1 MKVLGW
7 WCEEIQSFKNSY
19 EVRPDEF
26 KRRLCRTCR
35 NNGTGDQVERGCIFA
50 YFGSAEIREIRA
62 SRRQGICA
70 NLVQKGKGYV
80 RNRIFGGC
88 KWLTCDS
95 GVVRC
100 VRRSLSC
107 AYLHRTT
114 DCYERVSVRG
124 KVLTR
129 RGEGGCSLC
138 DLSCCVGSKTRK
150 NRRPAHSFLTLRSPS
165 GRLHIQLRRQR
176 RHTTQPR

>member
-1 MKVLGW
+1 M
-7 WCEEIQSFKNSY
+7 
-19 EVRPDEF
+19 
-26 KRRLCRTCR
+26 
-35 NNGTGDQVERGCIFA
+35 ERGCIFA
-50 YFGSAEIREIRA
+50 YYGSAEIREIRA

-70 NLVQKGKGYV
+70 NLVQQGKGYV
-80 RNRIFGGC
+80 RNRTLRGC
-88 KWLTCDS
+88 KWLTQALCAAC
-95 GVVRC
+95 GGRC
-100 VRRSLSC
+100 EQLSC

-150 NRRPAHSFLTLRSPS
+150 HHRAATSFFSLRSPS
-165 GRLHIQLRRQR
+165 GVSFIQVVFRSSKYSLPVTLAGLNSNPYGIHQ
-176 RHTTQPR
+176 TYC

>member
-1 MKVLGW
+1 MQRLHN
-7 WCEEIQSFKNSY
+7 CLT
-19 EVRPDEF
+19 EVRLDEF

-35 NNGTGDQVERGCIFA
+35 NNGTGNQVERGCIFA

-62 SRRQGICA
+62 SRREGICG
-70 NLVQKGKGYV
+70 NLVQRGKGYV
-80 RNRIFGGC
+80 RNRTFGEIQTLC
-88 KWLTCDS
+88 ADS
-95 GVVRC
+95 DVVRC

-107 AYLHRTT
+107 AYLHRRA

-129 RGEGGCSLC
+129 RGEGSCSMC

-150 NRRPAHSFLTLRSPS
+150 HHRAATSFFSLRSPS
-165 GRLHIQLRRQR
+165 GVSVIQVRR
-176 RHTTQPR
+176 